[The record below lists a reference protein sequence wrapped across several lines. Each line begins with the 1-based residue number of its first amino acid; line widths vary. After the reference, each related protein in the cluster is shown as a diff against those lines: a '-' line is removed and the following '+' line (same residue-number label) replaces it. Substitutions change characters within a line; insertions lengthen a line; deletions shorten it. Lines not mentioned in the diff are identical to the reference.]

1 MLGEIKNHE
10 PEEADPKIMEMA
22 CNVCA
27 ALKNATSYL
36 IYGEMLP
43 TEELPVPGMDIY
55 IQGLDFGFKRKNI
68 TVPSVLSMFW
78 KNPAG
83 KIACALANV
92 SDETKIVDI
101 PVDSY
106 MKHIQKVFV
115 EINGYEKRYWRNI
128 VKGKVRLKMPARSA
142 AVVREER

>member
-1 MLGEIKNHE
+1 
-10 PEEADPKIMEMA
+10 
-22 CNVCA
+22 
-27 ALKNATSYL
+27 
-36 IYGEMLP
+36 
-43 TEELPVPGMDIY
+43 MDIY
-55 IQGLDFGFKRKNI
+55 IQGLDFGFKRKSI

-142 AVVREER
+142 AVVREES

>member
-1 MLGEIKNHE
+1 MQCLCSVKKCDVLSYIWGDAPHRRT
-10 PEEADPKIMEMA
+10 A
-22 CNVCA
+22 CTRNGH
-27 ALKNATSYL
+27 LYSG
-36 IYGEMLP
+36 IR
-43 TEELPVPGMDIY
+43 
-55 IQGLDFGFKRKNI
+55 FGFKRKSI

-115 EINGYEKRYWRNI
+115 EINGYEKDTGGI
-128 VKGKVRLKMPARSA
+128 
-142 AVVREER
+142 